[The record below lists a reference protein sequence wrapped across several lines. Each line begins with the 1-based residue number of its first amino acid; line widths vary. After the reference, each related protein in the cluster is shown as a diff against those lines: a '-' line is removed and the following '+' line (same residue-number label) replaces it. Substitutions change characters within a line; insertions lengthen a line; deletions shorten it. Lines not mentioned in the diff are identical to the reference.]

1 MNAHT
6 WPSGTFANGTAERKI
21 ATDTRTTASASRR
34 SPGPA
39 GSVDTNTRRPSAVP
53 PAMLCLDPCVVRRSS
68 ADVAENDS
76 SLVSSA
82 YGNPARKGNNTFV
95 VAPGALELPD
105 DLAALRE
112 EAPGRVVR
120 LPARHPRREPP
131 RQVVREEV
139 RGRAVREK
147 REAHDGL
154 P

>member
-1 MNAHT
+1 MNTHI
-6 WPSGTFANGTAERKI
+6 WPSGIFANGTAERKI

-53 PAMLCLDPCVVRRSS
+53 PAMLCLDPCVLRRSS

-82 YGNPARKGNNTFV
+82 YGNPAQKGNNTFV

-112 EAPGRVVR
+112 EAPGLLSGAPSSLDR
-120 LPARHPRREPP
+120 RRERMQRLRP
-131 RQVVREEV
+131 RNRL
-139 RGRAVREK
+139 RAVSS
-147 REAHDGL
+147 
-154 P
+154 